1 MHCQYS
7 IAVAD
12 FATLVSAARRDGW
25 SSGSGDMESIRQGA
39 KSLGWV
45 EIANRRGDA
54 PLAVLRPVEGGAA
67 HPRSLSAVY
76 GLGQQPLHTDGAHQ
90 PGPPDFVV
98 LVSSRPSATATR
110 LWTAKTQR
118 TNRGLASLPSAAF
131 DHGMFLVYNGRDSF
145 YAPARVGRRYRF
157 DPGCMIA
164 CDARA
169 REVGEYFTSQLSQ
182 AATYEWT
189 ASGQVLVIDNQQALH
204 ARSAVVEGDTDR
216 ELIRVAFRAGISK

>member
-1 MHCQYS
+1 M
-7 IAVAD
+7 D
-12 FATLVSAARRDGW
+12 
-25 SSGSGDMESIRQGA
+25 SIREGA

-45 EIANRRGDA
+45 EIANRRRADS
-54 PLAVLRPVEGGAA
+54 LTVLRPVEEGAA
-67 HPRSLSAVY
+67 HPNSLSAVY

-90 PGPPDFVV
+90 PDPPDFVV

-110 LWTAKTQR
+110 LWTAKTHWR
-118 TNRGLASLPSAAF
+118 RSRGPAILPSDAL
-131 DHGMFLVYNGRDSF
+131 DHGMFLVDNGRDSF
-145 YAPARVGRRYRF
+145 YAPARSGSRYRY
-157 DPGCMIA
+157 DPGCMTA

-169 REVGEYFTSQLSQ
+169 REVRDYFTSQLAE

-216 ELIRVAFRAGISK
+216 ELVRVAFRAGASK

>member
-1 MHCQYS
+1 M
-7 IAVAD
+7 D
-12 FATLVSAARRDGW
+12 
-25 SSGSGDMESIRQGA
+25 SIRQGA
-39 KSLGWV
+39 KSLGLV

-54 PLAVLRPVEGGAA
+54 PLAVLRLVEEGAA

-90 PGPPDFVV
+90 PDPPDFVV

-110 LWTAKTQR
+110 LWTAKTHHR
-118 TNRGLASLPSAAF
+118 RRRGLASPPSAAL
-131 DHGMFLVYNGRDSF
+131 DHGMFLVQNGRDSF
-145 YAPARVGRRYRF
+145 YAPARSGARYRF
-157 DPGCMIA
+157 DPGCMTA

-169 REVGEYFTSQLSQ
+169 REVEEYFTSQLAQ

-204 ARSAVVEGDTDR
+204 ARSAVVEGDSDR
-216 ELIRVAFRAGISK
+216 ELIRVAFRAETSK